1 VRAARR
7 RDPGVLR
14 PAAVAQ
20 PRVVD
25 AGAGAPHVA
34 RRSPFPGL
42 PECASRGGVTPEA
55 TADRD
60 FEAHCR
66 ALVVGFAT
74 TWARP
79 GLEETITI
87 ELSTRLTRAIGR
99 AMPRSRRIRLA
110 ATVAE
115 APDATIAEILC
126 HEVAHIVAWDLFGA
140 SARPHG
146 REWAALM
153 RAAGF
158 EPRIRLD
165 PASRGLRMPTPARPP
180 ASSRRTWLY
189 EHRCPVCLASR
200 TSGRVV
206 RRWRCARCVRVGLD
220 GELVVERRARGVG
233 ASLRHWV
240 KASLA
245 GPGRGS
251 S

>member
-1 VRAARR
+1 M
-7 RDPGVLR
+7 
-14 PAAVAQ
+14 AQ

-25 AGAGAPHVA
+25 AGAGAPNAA

-115 APDATIAEILC
+115 APDTTIAEILC

-158 EPRIRLD
+158 EPRIRL
-165 PASRGLRMPTPARPP
+165 ARLHRRDAPGSTSTAARSAWPP
-180 ASSRRTWLY
+180 GPRDASSGAGAARAASAPGSTANSSSSGALAASG
-189 EHRCPVCLASR
+189 HRCG
-200 TSGRVV
+200 TG
-206 RRWRCARCVRVGLD
+206 
-220 GELVVERRARGVG
+220 
-233 ASLRHWV
+233 
-240 KASLA
+240 
-245 GPGRGS
+245 
-251 S
+251 